1 MKEMGIELSN
11 EEVELMMHRA
21 DTNGDGKID
30 YKGEIAAAVFMCHAR
45 RHRWL
50 DIDSLPENNK
60 INTHKKKLL

>member
-1 MKEMGIELSN
+1 MKVFDKDHNGYISMSELRQTMKEMGIELSN

-45 RHRWL
+45 RHR
-50 DIDSLPENNK
+50 
-60 INTHKKKLL
+60 